1 MVVTDHNNI
10 TVTLLIVHAADA
22 GLNSP
27 AILIEATD

>member
-1 MVVTDHNNI
+1 MVMTGNKNI

-22 GLNSP
+22 GLNGP